1 MTNVLFKFIL
11 SNLSSPQKRRGYTL
25 IEILVGMTIFA
36 LVFLLGFAAYREFA
50 RRQALVS
57 LARQMRGE
65 IRLAQELALA
75 GKKPAMG
82 CGVLN
87 GYYFFVDPPD
97 QYYIEAVCDA
107 GSTSDEKVVDLP
119 QGFTISGL
127 VPDVI
132 PKNSILFKALGAGTN
147 IPDSTSTT
155 ITITQTDTGN
165 TAVVT
170 VTSGGEVR

>member
-1 MTNVLFKFIL
+1 M
-11 SNLSSPQKRRGYTL
+11 
-25 IEILVGMTIFA
+25 
-36 LVFLLGFAAYREFA
+36 
-50 RRQALVS
+50 
-57 LARQMRGE
+57 
-65 IRLAQELALA
+65 
-75 GKKPAMG
+75 
-82 CGVLN
+82 LN